1 MKKMIGFMM
10 ILASLM
16 VCISLTA
23 SADEIVPLSGGSKL
37 DALNEMGVEKSSNIQ
52 DRLLASL
59 RTTDVV
65 AIDDEEGIVSVVTA
79 EGIKLTAEI
88 PFGTVCL
95 TQDLLQQLD
104 LYQALYSDIGRAVE
118 NYINKGEH
126 MNIYNIFTGTDAF
139 VSISAQSIAALVG
152 DANNLTDDE
161 AKYIVDYI
169 SRNWYSGTK
178 GEVKTVNGTKYFVFD
193 LYKEKGVIIYETF
206 IGGQNLTV
214 KFLLDKTAPSVMD
227 DVTAIMN
234 GLRIELA

>member
-1 MKKMIGFMM
+1 MKKMIRFMM

-52 DRLLASL
+52 ERLLASL

-65 AIDDEEGIVSVVTA
+65 VIDDEEGIVSVVTA

-152 DANNLTDDE
+152 DANNLTDGE

-214 KFLLDKTAPSVMD
+214 KFLLDNTEPSVMD

-234 GLRIELA
+234 GLKIELA

>member
-1 MKKMIGFMM
+1 MM

-52 DRLLASL
+52 ERLLASL

-65 AIDDEEGIVSVVTA
+65 VIDDEEGIVSVVTA

-152 DANNLTDDE
+152 DANNLTDGE

-214 KFLLDKTAPSVMD
+214 KFLLDNTEPSVMD

-234 GLRIELA
+234 GLKIELA

>member
-1 MKKMIGFMM
+1 MM

-118 NYINKGEH
+118 NYISKGEH

-152 DANNLTDDE
+152 DANNLTDSE

-193 LYKEKGVIIYETF
+193 LYKEKGVIFYETF

-214 KFLLDKTAPSVMD
+214 KFLLDNTEPSVKD
-227 DVTAIMN
+227 DVTAIMS
-234 GLRIELA
+234 GLKIELA